1 MKYLG
6 IDWASASHV
15 VVLTDELGEP
25 LWERSVDHSWSALQC
40 LLEDL
45 ERHGAGDQ
53 ITVGIESGARRL
65 AYALAEAGYTV
76 YEVNP
81 KQSDR
86 FRDRYTAAGAKDDR
100 RDALVLASAVRTD
113 AHRMRPLVAAR
124 ELDAELQTRCRTRL
138 TLVAQRTRLMQQ
150 LRATL
155 HEYYPAILALAR
167 PLSSPFVL
175 CVLRSYPDPRRAA
188 RAQRRRLSTI
198 LGEHRIRG
206 LDTEELRALLRIT
219 CFPMT
224 DGEIQAHAQRALAL
238 ADAIEDISASISAV
252 ESTIE
257 RCFCDHPD
265 RDIYLSVPGVGAH
278 MAPYLAAEIAAAL
291 GPRPQPGALQALAG
305 TCPRTRRTGKQRHG
319 RVSMRKQCHRGLQAA
334 LFTVARCSR
343 ATSRWADA
351 YYRWQRGRGVR
362 NNTALRSLSNK
373 WAKILCHLLE
383 KHEQYDERCHTENL
397 QRCAV
402 PWMQQERSDQGAAA

>member
-6 IDWASASHV
+6 IDWATESHV
-15 VVLTDELGEP
+15 VVLTDEQGEP
-25 LWERSVDHSWSALQC
+25 LWERSVDHTWSALQC
-40 LLEDL
+40 LLDDL

-53 ITVGIESGARRL
+53 VTVGIESGARRL
-65 AYALAEAGYTV
+65 AFALAEAGHIV

-113 AHRMRPLVAAR
+113 AHRMRALVAAS

-155 HEYYPAILALAR
+155 REYYPAILALRR
-167 PLSSPFVL
+167 PLSSRFVHCL
-175 CVLRSYPDPRRAA
+175 LRSYPDPHRAA

-198 LGEHRIRG
+198 LREHRIRG
-206 LDTEELRALLRIT
+206 LDVEELRTLLRTT

-224 DGEIQAHAQRALAL
+224 KGETQAHAQRALAL
-238 ADAIEDISASISAV
+238 VDAIKDISASISEV

-257 RCFCDHPD
+257 RRFRDHPD
-265 RDIYLSVPGVGAH
+265 RDVYLSVPGVGAH
-278 MAPYLAAEIAAAL
+278 MAPYLAAEISTAL
-291 GPRPQPGALQALAG
+291 GSRPQPSALQALAG
-305 TCPRTRRTGKQRHG
+305 TCPRTRRTGKQRYG

-362 NNTALRSLSNK
+362 NNAALRSLSNK

-383 KHEQYDERCHTENL
+383 KRERYDEQRHTDNL
-397 QRCAV
+397 LRCAV
-402 PWMQQERSDQGAAA
+402 PWILQAPSDQEAAV